1 MTISSR
7 PAKAITMK
15 NPLLKRAYE
24 ENEYSQQEISELR
37 RCKTDPIY
45 FMTKYIKVQHPTKGS
60 VPFHLYEYQVDMVM
74 AIHEN
79 KDTVIL
85 ASRQLGK
92 TTVAAM
98 YILWFA
104 MFNKVKKCI
113 IASKAMQ
120 HATEIMSRIKYS
132 YEQLPD
138 WIKAG
143 CKFYNRTS
151 IEFDNGSVIRCEA
164 TSEKTGRGE
173 SPAIMFI
180 DEIAFISRSI
190 QDAMWAS
197 IAPALSTGGK
207 FIITSTPNGDTDLF
221 ATIWN
226 GAQIGANSFM
236 PIKVMWYQHPDRGEA
251 YYKEMLG
258 KLGPIKTRA
267 ELDCEFVSSEA
278 LLINSIKVQQLKSK
292 PPLWTDVGFKFWVP
306 PEELGGNGK
315 TYFVSVD
322 PASGNL
328 KDYSVIEIV
337 EFPSLKQVAEWRSNS
352 MDVNRL
358 YASVKWILSR
368 LAKPVNGRSAEI
380 LWTFER
386 NGIGEA
392 IAALYLSDP
401 NPPDA
406 ELVSD
411 ENRLGV
417 YTTEKVKV
425 QLCLRLKALVEKA
438 DAGLKLNSDI
448 LIVELKNF
456 AAKGK
461 SYEAKSGFTDDAVM
475 AFVNICRLFDR
486 LSQYNEDAFAIVN
499 EYIDPS
505 TLKDLPPADDEWST
519 EPVPFGIL

>member
-1 MTISSR
+1 
-7 PAKAITMK
+7 MK
-15 NPLLKRAYE
+15 NPQLKRAYE
-24 ENEYSQQEISELR
+24 TSEYTPHDVRELG
-37 RCKTDPIY
+37 RCAKDPIY
-45 FMTKYIKVQHPTKGS
+45 FMTKYVKVQHPTKGS
-60 VPFHLYEYQVDMVM
+60 VPFELFEYQVDMVM

-98 YILWFA
+98 YILWFG
-104 MFNKVKKCI
+104 MFNDVKKCI
-113 IASKAMQ
+113 IASKAMK
-120 HATEIMSRIKYS
+120 HATEIMSRIKYA

-138 WIKAG
+138 WIKPG

-151 IEFDNGSVIRCEA
+151 IEFDNGSVISCEA

-180 DEIAFISRSI
+180 DEIAFISRTI

-221 ATIWN
+221 ANIWN
-226 GAQIGANSFM
+226 GALNGMNSFM

-267 ELDCEFVSSEA
+267 ELDCEFVSSDA

-292 PPLWTDVGFKFWVP
+292 PPLWTDLGFKFWI
-306 PEELGGNGK
+306 PEGDLGGLGK
-315 TYFVSVD
+315 TYLVSVD

-328 KDYSVIEIV
+328 KDHSAIEIF
-337 EFPSLKQVAEWRSNS
+337 EFPSLVQVAEWRSNS
-352 MDVNRL
+352 LDVSRL
-358 YASVKWILSR
+358 YSSIKWILAR
-368 LAKPVNGRSAEI
+368 LARPVNNRASEV

-386 NGIGEA
+386 NGIGES
-392 IAALYLSDP
+392 IVALFLNDP
-401 NPPDA
+401 SPPEA
-406 ELVSD
+406 ELISD
-411 ENRLGV
+411 ENRYGV
-417 YTTEKVKV
+417 YTTEKVKI
-425 QLCLRLKALVEKA
+425 QLCLKLKSLVEKQ
-438 DAGLKLNSDI
+438 AGLKINSEA

-461 SYEAKSGFTDDAVM
+461 SYEAKTGFTDDSVM
-475 AFVNICRLFDR
+475 ATINICRLVER
-486 LSQYNEDAFAIVN
+486 LSQYNEDAFKMVN
-499 EYIDPS
+499 EYLDPNI
-505 TLKDLPPADDEWST
+505 LRELGPADDEWGM
-519 EPVPFGIL
+519 EPVPFSVG